1 MRLDGLPPGGVI
13 YRALFGANNYLCEVK
28 VEEKALSCIGVDAE
42 LDDRKVSIV

>member
-1 MRLDGLPPGGVI
+1 MGLDGSPGGVR
-13 YRALFGANNYLCEVK
+13 YRVPYGANNYLCEVN